1 VYNGKESSRR
11 GVLKSRNFKMC
22 RQNVFVCLRLLNTAG
37 KQFCKK
43 VVLTEQDCVI
53 KSERFC

>member
-1 VYNGKESSRR
+1 
-11 GVLKSRNFKMC
+11 
-22 RQNVFVCLRLLNTAG
+22 LRLLNTAG